1 MKWKMLPAMCRLKR
15 NIHESKIR
23 TITWETAFQTALRSA
38 GLGARRVEFS
48 IYVILMMGKY
58 IKSGTDFCRRLL
70 LLVS

>member
-15 NIHESKIR
+15 NTHESKIR

-58 IKSGTDFCRRLL
+58 IKSGTDSCRRLL